1 MIEKGL
7 YMGFFE
13 KFKEGL
19 NKTRDFLQSGFVKLT
34 AQLGYF
40 DVETLDELEELL
52 ILSDLGMPTVQKI
65 MDNIKENIKQ
75 EGLGSKEA
83 IVAEMKKIILPILE
97 KTENKKLVLEK
108 DSLNV
113 LLMVGVNGT
122 GKTTTTGKLAHR
134 FKKEGKKVLLAG
146 ADTFRAAAIEQL
158 ETWAQRVGVDFIS
171 KTQGAD
177 PASVVYEALDKA
189 KQQKYDVLIVD
200 TAGRL
205 HNKQNLMAE
214 LEKIH
219 RIIAKQEQK
228 VKVQSLLVLDA
239 TTGQNAVLQAKYFHE
254 VCALDGLVLTK
265 LDGNSKGGVAVAV
278 CAETSLPIFLAGLG
292 EKMEDLVDFSSED
305 FVASLLPE
313 TKPET
318 KEIE

>member
-1 MIEKGL
+1 MS
-7 YMGFFE
+7 FFE

-19 NKTRDFLQSGFVKLT
+19 VKTRNFFQQELVKLG
-34 AQLGYF
+34 AHLGYF
-40 DVETLDELEELL
+40 DESTLDELEELL

-65 MDNIKENIKQ
+65 MDRVREDIKENGRSEKA
-75 EGLGSKEA
+75 A
-83 IVAEMKKIILPILE
+83 IIEEISKIIEQTLGEE
-97 KTENKKLVLEK
+97 KSLVLAP
-108 DSLNV
+108 DRLNI

-122 GKTTTTGKLAHR
+122 GKTTSTGKLAYR

-158 ETWAQRVGVDFIS
+158 EAWAERVGVDFIS

-189 KQQKYDVLIVD
+189 KHQSYDLLIVD

-205 HNKQNLMAE
+205 HNKQNLMEE

-219 RIIAKQEQK
+219 RIIAKQNQEA
-228 VKVQSLLVLDA
+228 KVQALLVLDA
-239 TTGQNAVLQAKYFHE
+239 TTGQNAVLQAKYFNE
-254 VCALDGLVLTK
+254 VCHLDGLILTK

-278 CAETSLPIFLAGLG
+278 CAETALPLYLVGLG
-292 EKMEDLVDFSSED
+292 EQMEDLVDFNTKE

-313 TKPET
+313 NQ
-318 KEIE
+318 

>member
-1 MIEKGL
+1 
-7 YMGFFE
+7 MGFFE

-19 NKTRDFLQSGFVKLT
+19 NKTRNFLQSGFVKLT

-40 DVETLDELEELL
+40 DVQTLDELEELL

-65 MDNIKENIKQ
+65 MENIKENIKQ

-83 IVAEMKKIILPILE
+83 IVTEMKKIILPILE
-97 KTENKKLVLEK
+97 KSENKKLVLEK
-108 DSLNV
+108 DVLNI

-134 FKKEGKKVLLAG
+134 FKQEGKKVLLAG

-158 ETWAQRVGVDFIS
+158 EAWANRVGVDFIS
-171 KTQGAD
+171 KTQGSD

-219 RIIAKQEQK
+219 RIIAKHDQK
-228 VKVQSLLVLDA
+228 AKVQSLLVLDA

-254 VCALDGLVLTK
+254 VCSLDGLVLTK

-313 TKPET
+313 TQEEQKM
-318 KEIE
+318 